1 MKRRIPFKTIFI
13 FILLAGIVFL
23 CTTRPAS
30 PRVRGAL
37 AHEAYVWQRDWNEA
51 VRDAVSQ
58 HGNSFRELI
67 LLNAEVTWKGNTPQV
82 VRVPIDYATVKKTY
96 ANIGLALRIGPYS
109 GNFSSDDSTANFIA
123 SLAASLIGQA
133 QSNSIEVAE
142 LQIDF
147 DCASSKL
154 DGYRLW
160 VQAIKR
166 KVSPTPV
173 TITALPSWM
182 RLRAFAKLARS
193 SENYVLQV
201 HSLERPKDFNA
212 PFTLCDPLEA
222 KRAIER
228 AAKIGVPFRVALPT
242 YGYLLAFDSTGKF
255 LSLSAE
261 GGFKKQPIDA
271 QIREARADP
280 IELANLIQTWTTNRP
295 ALLRGIIWY
304 RLPTN
309 DDILNWRWPTLAA
322 MLAARSPKESFR
334 AETRRVEPGLVEINL
349 VNDGDLDISS
359 RLVIEVHWPNA
370 RLVASDGLR
379 GFETS
384 DESPGKIKFQSK
396 AHRLP
401 AGEKQTIGWLR
412 LSEEREVQVEIKKL

>member
-109 GNFSSDDSTANFIA
+109 GKFSSDDSTANFIA

-193 SENYVLQV
+193 STNYVLQV

-261 GGFKKQPIDA
+261 GGFKKQTIDA

-304 RLPTN
+304 RLPVS
-309 DDILNWRWPTLAA
+309 DDILNWRWPTLAG

-359 RLVIEVHWPNA
+359 RLVIEVRWPNA

-401 AGEKQTIGWLR
+401 SGEKQTIGWLR